1 MKLTRIILA
10 AVILPALIFNSSY
23 AFDDGFD
30 PAKKTTG
37 KYFVI
42 YYGPEINILNLTQ
55 ALDITHSDKFLT
67 GKFFEEGKN
76 SFDIQFADML
86 DILFT
91 RVSDILDMHV
101 YSFQGEIKLC
111 RDREQLNKI
120 YYSLFNKELNSAS
133 FYVYSL
139 NTIYISQADF
149 KYEIIGHEIAHAI
162 ISHYFVV
169 LPPLKIQE
177 LLASY
182 VEYQL
187 KR

>member
-10 AVILPALIFNSSY
+10 AVMLLSLIFNPSY
-23 AFDDGFD
+23 ASEDGFD
-30 PAKKTTG
+30 PAKKTAG
-37 KYFVI
+37 KHFVI

-55 ALDITHSDKFLT
+55 ALDITHSDKFLA
-67 GKFFEEGKN
+67 GKSFEKEKD
-76 SFDIQFADML
+76 SSESRFADIF
-86 DILFT
+86 DILFA
-91 RVSDILDMHV
+91 RVSDILDMHL

-120 YYSLFNKELNSAS
+120 YYGLFNKQLNSAS